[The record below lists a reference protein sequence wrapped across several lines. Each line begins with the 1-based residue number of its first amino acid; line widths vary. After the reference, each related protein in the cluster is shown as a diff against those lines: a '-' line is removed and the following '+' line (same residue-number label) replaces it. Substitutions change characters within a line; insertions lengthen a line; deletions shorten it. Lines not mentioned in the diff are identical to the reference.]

1 MPEKKQHEPLAKI
14 LGIGPN
20 NTVSGKADT
29 TGAKTDANPISTK
42 DANKEKKKNK
52 NS

>member
-20 NTVSGKADT
+20 NSATGKADDT
-29 TGAKTDANPISTK
+29 AGAENPSSTK
-42 DANKEKKKNK
+42 DANKEKKKSK